1 MNQVLSLT
9 EKQFEKVTDK
19 IKECQN
25 LRDDRENKIKL
36 YMAICKKC
44 GWSSDPDYGTKKEAM
59 NDKCFHYDMTGHNGK
74 VVEWNGDPYDLDK
87 PLRLWLDIESELE
100 NFLDRLGYE
109 FNHIADRF
117 IYKKKDGPN
126 W

>member
-1 MNQVLSLT
+1 MNQVLELT
-9 EKQFEKVTDK
+9 EKQFEKVIDK

-36 YMAICKKC
+36 YRAICKKC
-44 GWSSDPDYGTKKEAM
+44 GWDSDPENGSRKEAFC
-59 NDKCFHYDMTGHNGK
+59 DKNFHYDMTSHNAK
-74 VVEWNGDPYDLDK
+74 VVEWDGDPYDLDK
-87 PLRLWLDIESELE
+87 RLRLWLDIESELE

-117 IYKKKDGPN
+117 IYKKKVGPN